1 MQQGETTH
9 DKVRRL
15 RALNE
20 GEKLS
25 LIFTQQ
31 RKLSEFEERIEQFQC
46 AHQTGVCPL
55 CSDKDLTIVQLQ
67 QQVEHLRHK
76 LYGRSSERSGK
87 GKKPGDGSGKRG
99 NPNGGASERTRLP
112 SDQFPNARVQEVKLE
127 DPVPPNCSECEQ
139 AMTDSGLRESAER
152 IEYQPAETYILRT
165 QRVKYH
171 CKCCQSAPQT
181 AALPERLAPGSS
193 LGDSLIIQA
202 CISKFY
208 DLIPTTR
215 FAKILGRGKTAI
227 AHNLLLKAQ
236 SAAAFML
243 TAVYRAIRQE
253 VLDSRVIFADETIHR
268 QLEEN
273 GGKWRW
279 YLWGFSNRTSI
290 YFEIH
295 DTRAGD
301 VSIQFLM
308 ESLVLFL
315 VSDAYSGYSRTIREV
330 NERRQPKELPL
341 LQSSLCNDH
350 GRRYFHYAQE
360 APLAKRALEIYD
372 EIYKIEDKVQEL
384 LKQPVYQE
392 PENSAKALELR
403 QTADPL
409 FEKIHDLSAE
419 ILMEA
424 SDKSLEATAAK
435 YFINHE
441 QGLTL
446 FLRHI
451 ELPISNAPAERG
463 MRDWV
468 QLRKTAL
475 GNHSL
480 AGAEDAAVQLTV
492 MCSCKMAEVNPQ
504 EYMDFTT
511 NRYLSK
517 KPLLTPAQYK
527 LYRDILKKEK
537 PPNPPPESS

>member
-1 MQQGETTH
+1 MQQGESTQE
-9 DKVRRL
+9 KARRL

-31 RKLSEFEERIEQFQC
+31 RKLSEFEERIETFQC
-46 AHQTGVCPL
+46 AHQTDVCSL
-55 CSDKDLTIVQLQ
+55 CRDKDLTIAQLQ
-67 QQVEHLRHK
+67 QQNEQLRQK
-76 LYGRSSERSGK
+76 LYGRSSERSHK
-87 GKKPGDGSGKRG
+87 DKKDGDGNQG
-99 NPNGGASERTRLP
+99 NPKGGAPQRTRLP
-112 SDQFPNARVQEVKLE
+112 SERFPNARVQEDTLE
-127 DPVPPNCSECEQ
+127 DPVPPVCGECSQ
-139 AMTDSGLRESAER
+139 SMTDSGLRETSER
-152 IEYQPAETYILRT
+152 VEYQPAELYILRT
-165 QRVKYH
+165 HRMRYH

-193 LGDSLIIQA
+193 LGDSLIIQS

-215 FAKILGRGKTAI
+215 FAKILARSKAAI

-236 SAAAFML
+236 SSAAFML
-243 TAVYRAIRQE
+243 IAVYRAIRLE
-253 VLDSRVIFADETIHR
+253 VLNSRVIFADETIHR

-295 DTRAGD
+295 DTRSGD
-301 VSIQFLM
+301 VSIQFLI

-315 VSDAYSGYSRTIREV
+315 VSDAYSGYGRTIREV
-330 NERRQPKELPL
+330 NEHRQRNALEL
-341 LQSSLCNDH
+341 LQSILCNDH
-350 GRRYFHYAQE
+350 GRRYFFYAKE
-360 APLAKRALEIYD
+360 APLAQKALDIYD
-372 EIYKIEDKVQEL
+372 EIYKIENKVQDL
-384 LKQPVYQE
+384 LKHPVYQE

-403 QTADPL
+403 QTTDPL
-409 FEKIHDLSAE
+409 FEKIHDISAE

-424 SDKSLEATAAK
+424 SDKSLEAVAAK

-446 FLRHI
+446 FLQHI

-463 MRDWV
+463 IRDWV
-468 QLRKTAL
+468 QLRKTSL

-480 AGAEDAAVQLTV
+480 AGAEEGAIQLTV
-492 MCSCKMAEVNPQ
+492 MCSCKMVEVNPQ
-504 EYMDFTT
+504 EYMDFTKL
-511 NRYLSK
+511 RYLSK
-517 KPLLTPAQYK
+517 QPLLTPAQYK
-527 LYRDILKKEK
+527 QYLQSLKKEH
-537 PPNPPPESS
+537 PPNSS

>member
-1 MQQGETTH
+1 MQQGESTQERA
-9 DKVRRL
+9 RRL

-31 RKLSEFEERIEQFQC
+31 RKLSEFEKRIEAFEC
-46 AHQTGVCPL
+46 THDTGDCPL
-55 CSDKDLTIVQLQ
+55 CRDKDLTIAQLQ
-67 QQVEHLRHK
+67 QQNEQLRHK
-76 LYGRSSERSGK
+76 LYGRSSERRGK
-87 GKKPGDGSGKRG
+87 GKKPKGGSGKGG
-99 NPNGGASERTRLP
+99 NPKGGASERTRLP
-112 SDQFPNARVQEVKLE
+112 SDQFPNARIEEVLLQ
-127 DPVPPNCSECEQ
+127 DPVPPTCDECKES
-139 AMTDSGLRESAER
+139 MTDSGLRESAER
-152 IEYQPAETYILRT
+152 TEYQPAEIYILRT
-165 QRVKYH
+165 HRMRYH

-215 FAKILGRGKTAI
+215 FAKILARGKAAI
-227 AHNLLLKAQ
+227 AHRLLLKAQ
-236 SAAAFML
+236 SEAAFML
-243 TAVYRAIRQE
+243 MAVYWAIKQE
-253 VLDSRVIFADETIHR
+253 ILESPVVCADETIHR

-273 GGKWRW
+273 GGNWRW
-279 YLWGFSNRTSI
+279 YLWGFSNRASI

-301 VSIQFLM
+301 VSIQFLI

-315 VSDAYSGYSRTIREV
+315 VSDAYSGYSRTVREV
-330 NERRQPKELPL
+330 NEQRKLKDLPL

-350 GRRYFHYAQE
+350 GRRYFFYAKE
-360 APLAKRALEIYD
+360 VPLAQKALDLYD
-372 EIYKIEDKVQEL
+372 EIYKIEDKVQDL
-384 LKQPVYQE
+384 LKNPVYRG

-403 QTADPL
+403 QTADSI
-409 FEKIHDLSAE
+409 FEQIHHISTE
-419 ILMEA
+419 ILLEA

-435 YFINHE
+435 YFINNE

-463 MRDWV
+463 LRDWV
-468 QLRKTAL
+468 QLRKVSL

-480 AGAEDAAVQLTV
+480 AGAQEAAIQLTV

-504 EYMDFTT
+504 EYMDFTRL
-511 NRYLSK
+511 RYLSK
-517 KPLLTPAQYK
+517 QPLLTPMQYK
-527 LYRDILKKEK
+527 QQRDASQKVK
-537 PPNPPPESS
+537 PPPNNIAP

>member
-1 MQQGETTH
+1 MHQGESTH
-9 DKVRRL
+9 EKVRRL
-15 RALNE
+15 RSLNE

-31 RKLSEFEERIEQFQC
+31 QKLGEIQKRIEAFQC
-46 AHQTGVCPL
+46 AHETGSCPL
-55 CSDKDLTIVQLQ
+55 CRDKDLTIIQLQ
-67 QQVEHLRHK
+67 QQNEQLLHK
-76 LYGRSSERSGK
+76 LFSRSSERSGK
-87 GKKPGDGSGKRG
+87 GKKPGGGGGKRG
-99 NPNGGASERTRLP
+99 NPKGGAPTRTRLP
-112 SDQFPNARVQEVKLE
+112 SERFPDARIEEVILG
-127 DPVPPNCSECEQ
+127 DPVPPSCDDCQ
-139 AMTDSGLRESAER
+139 RQMTDSGMTEDPAER
-152 IEYQPAETYILRT
+152 VEYQPAEIYIVRT
-165 QRVKYH
+165 RCKRYH
-171 CKCCQSAPQT
+171 CKVCESALKT
-181 AALPERLAPGSS
+181 TDLPERLAPGSS
-193 LGDSLIIQA
+193 LGDSLIIQS

-215 FAKILGRGKTAI
+215 FAKILARGKAGL

-236 SAAAFML
+236 SVAAFML
-243 TAVYRAIRQE
+243 TMVYRAIKQE
-253 VLDSRVIFADETIHR
+253 ILNSRVVLADETIHR

-279 YLWGFSNRTSI
+279 YLWGFSNGQSI

-301 VSIQFLM
+301 VSIQFLI
-308 ESLVLFL
+308 ESMVLFL
-315 VSDAYSGYSRTIREV
+315 VSDAYSGYSRTIREI
-330 NERRQPKELPL
+330 NQQRQPKGLPL

-360 APLAKRALEIYD
+360 APLAKKALEIYN
-372 EIYKIEDKVQEL
+372 EIYKIEDKVQNL
-384 LKQPVYQE
+384 LKNPVYQE

-409 FEKIHDLSAE
+409 FEQIHDLSGE
-419 ILMEA
+419 ILME
-424 SDKSLEATAAK
+424 SSNKSLEATAAK

-451 ELPISNAPAERG
+451 ELPISNAPSERG
-463 MRDWV
+463 IRDWV
-468 QLRKTAL
+468 QLRKTSL

-480 AGAEDAAVQLTV
+480 EGAKEAAIQLTV

-504 EYMDFTT
+504 EYMDFTKL
-511 NRYLSK
+511 RYLSK
-517 KPLLTPAQYK
+517 QPLLTPAQYK
-527 LYRDILKKEK
+527 KYLLSLKEH
-537 PPNPPPESS
+537 PPDSS

>member
-1 MQQGETTH
+1 MQQGEFTH
-9 DKVRRL
+9 EKVRRL
-15 RALNE
+15 RSLNE

-31 RKLSEFEERIEQFQC
+31 RKLSEFEERIESFQC
-46 AHQTGVCPL
+46 SHQTGVCPL
-55 CSDKDLTIVQLQ
+55 CKDKDLTIAQLQ
-67 QQVEHLRHK
+67 QQNEQLRQK
-76 LYGRSSERSGK
+76 LYGRSSERSNK
-87 GKKPGDGSGKRG
+87 DEKNGDGKRG
-99 NPNGGASERTRLP
+99 NPKGGSPERTRLP
-112 SDQFPNARVQEVKLE
+112 SERFPDARVQDDTLE
-127 DPVPPNCSECEQ
+127 DPVPPVCADCSQ
-139 AMTDSGLRESAER
+139 SMTDSGLRETAER
-152 IEYQPAETYILRT
+152 VEYQPSELYILRT
-165 QRVKYH
+165 HRVRYH

-181 AALPERLAPGSS
+181 AVLPERIAPGSS
-193 LGDSLIIQA
+193 LGDSLIIQS

-215 FAKILGRGKTAI
+215 FAKILARGKAAI

-236 SAAAFML
+236 AAAAFML
-243 TAVYRAIRQE
+243 TSVYRAIKQE
-253 VLDSRVIFADETIHR
+253 VLESRVIFADETIHR

-279 YLWGFSNRTSI
+279 YLWGFSNRISI

-301 VSIQFLM
+301 VSIEFLI

-330 NERRQPKELPL
+330 NKYRQPKEIPL
-341 LQSSLCNDH
+341 LQSVLCNDH
-350 GRRYFHYAQE
+350 GRRYFFYAKE
-360 APLAKRALEIYD
+360 APLAQKALDIYD
-372 EIYKIEDKVQEL
+372 EIYKIEDKVQDL
-384 LKQPVYQE
+384 LKNPVYQE

-409 FEKIHDLSAE
+409 FEKIHDISAE
-419 ILMEA
+419 ILMET
-424 SDKSLEATAAK
+424 SGKSLEAVAAK

-463 MRDWV
+463 LRDWV
-468 QLRKTAL
+468 QLRKTSL

-480 AGAEDAAVQLTV
+480 AGAQDAAIQLTV

-504 EYMDFTT
+504 EYMDFTKL
-511 NRYLSK
+511 RYLSK
-517 KPLLTPAQYK
+517 QPLLTPAQYK
-527 LYRDILKKEK
+527 QYLLSLQK
-537 PPNPPPESS
+537 PPDSS

>member
-1 MQQGETTH
+1 MQQRSAAA
-9 DKVRRL
+9 DQVRRL
-15 RALNE
+15 RTLNE

-31 RKLSEFEERIEQFQC
+31 RKLSEFQERIETLQC

-55 CSDKDLTIVQLQ
+55 CRDKDLTITQLQ
-67 QQVEHLRHK
+67 QQVEQLRQK
-76 LYGRSSERSGK
+76 LYGRSSERNHKDKKSG
-87 GKKPGDGSGKRG
+87 DGKRG
-99 NPNGGASERTRLP
+99 NPKGGADQRTRLP
-112 SDQFPNARVQEVKLE
+112 SEQFPDARVQEVTLE
-127 DPVPPNCSECEQ
+127 DSQPPSCSECDQ
-139 AMTDSGLRESAER
+139 SMTDSGLRETAER
-152 IEYQPAETYILRT
+152 IEYQPAEMYIMRT
-165 QRVKYH
+165 KRVRYH
-171 CKCCQSAPQT
+171 CKCCQAAPQT
-181 AALPERLAPGSS
+181 ASLPERLSPGSS

-215 FAKILGRGKTAI
+215 FAKILARGRVAV

-236 SAAAFML
+236 SVAAFML
-243 TAVYRAIRQE
+243 SAVYRAIKQE
-253 VLDSRVIFADETIHR
+253 VLESRVIFADETIHR

-273 GGKWRW
+273 GGNWRW
-279 YLWGFSNRTSI
+279 YLWGFSNRISI
-290 YFEIH
+290 YFEVH

-308 ESLVLFL
+308 EAPVLFL
-315 VSDAYSGYSRTIREV
+315 VSDAYRGYSRTIREL
-330 NERRQPKELPL
+330 NQQRQVSSLPF

-350 GRRYFHYAQE
+350 GRRYFYYAQE
-360 APLAKRALEIYD
+360 APLAKKALELYD
-372 EIYKIEDKVQEL
+372 EIYKIEAKVQEL
-384 LKQPVYQE
+384 LRNPIYE
-392 PENSAKALELR
+392 ESENSVKALELR
-403 QTADPL
+403 QTADPI
-409 FEKIHDLSAE
+409 FEQIHETSAE

-463 MRDWV
+463 LRDWV
-468 QLRKTAL
+468 QLRKTSL

-480 AGAEDAAVQLTV
+480 AGAEEAAIQLTV

-504 EYMDFTT
+504 EYMDFTKL
-511 NRYLSK
+511 RYLSRQ
-517 KPLLTPAQYK
+517 PLLTPAQYK
-527 LYRDILKKEK
+527 KHLQSLEK
-537 PPNPPPESS
+537 PPDSS